1 VPDLGGHL
9 LPAVQYTVSVE
20 ETLAS
25 RLSARA
31 TELKIRPEQ
40 LIADCI
46 SLQLD
51 PAARFLFM
59 VERMEIVDQG
69 LIDIASFVGEMTQG
83 QEA

>member
-1 VPDLGGHL
+1 MSDVEGHL

-25 RLSARA
+25 RLSERA
-31 TELKIRPEQ
+31 AELKIRPEQ

-51 PAARFLFM
+51 PTTKFLFM
-59 VERMEIVDQG
+59 VERIGIVDQG
-69 LIDIASFVGEMTQG
+69 LIDIASFVGEMVHG
-83 QEA
+83 HDA